1 MGNFIIKKIRRK
13 ITSFNWTK
21 LIFLLKIMKP
31 YADKN
36 YHTGTSNFESFGGYP
51 DHIAVI
57 LSIFKCNH

>member
-1 MGNFIIKKIRRK
+1 
-13 ITSFNWTK
+13 
-21 LIFLLKIMKP
+21 MKP

-57 LSIFKCNH
+57 LPIFKCNHWIH

>member
-1 MGNFIIKKIRRK
+1 MESFVIKKIRGK
-13 ITSFNWTK
+13 ITSSNWTK
-21 LIFLLKIMKP
+21 PIFLLKIIKP

-36 YHTGTSNFESFGGYP
+36 YHIDTTNFKSFGGYP